1 MMPDTRVPVFSGGV
15 VFALVCTVAV
25 HVLMGIGMMIADA
38 AVKIPVNLSPAEKKP
53 RGRFG
58 EVAYERRHLELD
70 CTSIPECEPQ
80 MDAVVIELKVAKLGM
95 AEPDPHK
102 LPELQTYEQPEKVE
116 LGVNVDKKAT
126 QVKPLPYKEFLRK
139 KSQLDRRK
147 RRKKRDPFKSIDVFD
162 DDPRKRPTAFEK
174 ITGRLDGNP
183 YGRGVDQQKFDHYF
197 GRVAMEFHKRFSV
210 PTSLSKRVIQK
221 QRVSV
226 HITEMGADGSLI
238 KYKIRRKARK
248 SNFTMAAIATLRAF
262 MPAEGGQHR
271 LPPPDDDIL
280 RFVNTKGIVVDLDG
294 RLFQ

>member
-1 MMPDTRVPVFSGGV
+1 MKPDTHVPVFSEGI
-15 VFALVCTVAV
+15 VFALIFAVAV
-25 HVLMGIGMMIADA
+25 HVLMGMGMMMADA
-38 AVKIPVNLSPAEKKP
+38 AVNISLNSSPAEKKA

-70 CTSIPECEPQ
+70 CTSIPECDPQ
-80 MDAVVIELKVAKLGM
+80 MDPIVIELKVAKLGM
-95 AEPDPHK
+95 AELDPRK

-116 LGVNVDKKAT
+116 LGVNVDNKAT
-126 QVKPLPYKEFLRK
+126 QVKPLPYKDFLRK

-147 RRKKRDPFKSIDVFD
+147 KRKKRDPFQSLDVFD

-174 ITGRLDGNP
+174 IVGRFDGNP

-197 GRVAMEFHKRFSV
+197 GKVAMAFHKRFSV

-226 HITEMGADGSLI
+226 HITEMGSDGSLI

-271 LPPPDDDIL
+271 LPPPDDEIL